1 MSHVLNSS
9 VAIVR
14 SIILLYSTDIIQVTK
29 RVAGQEEG
37 MFTSRGLFFLQFI
50 YYFCDQ
56 EAFPL
61 TNSVDVCQ
69 VD

>member
-1 MSHVLNSS
+1 MH
-9 VAIVR
+9 

-37 MFTSRGLFFLQFI
+37 MFTSRGLFFQFI

-56 EAFPL
+56 EAIPL